1 MIDSKKSLDYQKQ
14 IALSVQDIT
23 KAQRELLR
31 NLLSKKNEGSMEISA
46 SYIYRRNAEA
56 ERNAN
61 KKSTRE
67 KLNALRNQTRKF
79 TPEELLEFKTSIN
92 KENTSLK
99 NRAGIYII
107 HNGTKDMYYV
117 GQAKRM
123 FNRARQ
129 HFSYNPTD
137 KSARKNTN
145 ELLNL
150 PEIYIDYYSK
160 NQFCIS
166 FIPLEDTPFSS
177 LNELEDNAIRAY
189 NSKVPTGYNRISGNL
204 MDKSIFQ
211 NDNQQ
216 QAAELLLENIKK
228 TEVFW
233 DLTNDKKRKKYTYL
247 LFMELVLPFDA
258 GFFVNF
264 IKLMRTYRKENH
276 AYYFKNE

>member
-31 NLLSKKNEGSMEISA
+31 NLLSKKHKVSTEISA
-46 SYIYRRNAEA
+46 SYIYRKNQEF
-56 ERNAN
+56 ERNAIKN
-61 KKSTRE
+61 STR
-67 KLNALRNQTRKF
+67 KVLDSLRNQTRKF
-79 TPEELLEFKTSIN
+79 TPEELLEFKESIN
-92 KENTSLK
+92 KENASPK
-99 NRAGIYII
+99 NSTGIYII
-107 HNGTKDMYYV
+107 HNFTKDMYYV
-117 GQAKRM
+117 GQAKRI

-150 PEIYIDYYSK
+150 PEIYIDYHSK
-160 NQFCIS
+160 DQFCIS
-166 FIPLEDTPFSS
+166 FILLEDSPFSS

-189 NSKVPTGYNRISGNL
+189 NSIVPTGYNRISGNL

-216 QAAELLLENIKK
+216 QAAEVLLENIKK

-247 LFMELVLPFDA
+247 LFMELVLPYDA
-258 GFFVNF
+258 GFFINF
-264 IKLMRTYRKENH
+264 IKLMRTYRKENK